1 MKRILFIAHHL
12 NRAGTEAFMMNVF
25 RGVDHS
31 RFRVDF
37 LLYNNRVTDYTR
49 EVEESGSRIWR
60 VPSRRESPWGWYS
73 SLCRFFREHASEYV
87 AVHYC
92 GCGLTAIFPLVL
104 AYKYRIPVRIAHS
117 HSSSSNG
124 LHNRMLHMLKR
135 GIVKYITT
143 HRFACSTMAAHWFF
157 GNSPATIIQNGINTS
172 DFAYNPLVRDEI
184 RQQLN
189 IGKCITV
196 IGHVGRFGVEKNHV
210 FLIDIFA
217 EYQKLQPDSVLLLIG
232 TGNLLEAAKEKVKK
246 LDLNDKV
253 LFLGERSDVN
263 KLMQAMDIFLMP
275 STFEGQPF
283 VLIEAQ
289 CSGLPCL
296 VSDVINR
303 DICLT
308 PNVETFPLQQPA
320 EEWARKVK
328 TIVTG
333 FQRKD
338 ESEAIERQGY
348 SIANTIKF
356 LEQVY
361 DGQL

>member
-25 RGVDHS
+25 RGIDHS

-37 LLYNNRVTDYTR
+37 LLYNNCVTDYTR
-49 EVEESGSRIWR
+49 EVEENGSHIWR
-60 VPSRRESPWGWYS
+60 VPCRRESPWGWYS
-73 SLCRFFREHASEYV
+73 SLCKFFREHVSEYF

-92 GCGLTAIFPLVL
+92 GNSLTAIFPLVL

-117 HSSSSNG
+117 HNSSSKG
-124 LHNRMLHMLKR
+124 FHNRFLHIFKR
-135 GIVKYITT
+135 EIVKHITT
-143 HRFACSTMAAHWFF
+143 HHFACSTLAARWFF
-157 GNSPATIIQNGINTS
+157 GNAPVTIIQNGINTM
-172 DFAYNPLVRDEI
+172 DFAYNPSVRREMRLQLGI
-184 RQQLN
+184 RDTT
-189 IGKCITV
+189 KV
-196 IGHVGRFGVEKNHV
+196 VGHVGRFEIEKNHTFMLDV
-210 FLIDIFA
+210 FT
-217 EYQKLQPDSVLLLIG
+217 EYLEIQPDSVLMFIG
-232 TGNLLEAAKEKVKK
+232 IGCLFESMKEKV
-246 LDLNDKV
+246 LQIGLADKV

-263 KLMQAMDIFLMP
+263 KLMQAMDVFLMP

-308 PNVETFPLQQPA
+308 PNVDTFPLQQPA

-333 FQRKD
+333 FHRKD